1 MILFRAKSMNFFI
14 MLMLVFST
22 GGLFFVFNRNYAY
35 LLLVVMIFFSMIYNM
50 HSIKKAEV
58 HSSLLTFILV
68 SFLFLINFLSAPVEQ
83 SARKYL
89 FFGIII
95 FSTIFTLFYFNNQSV
110 EKLFLSNLYKVLKLI
125 LYYSLISFLVYFL
138 VKDQL
143 FLITSEYHESLTFN
157 YLFYYSPKEES
168 VFNLFGIDFHRNAGV
183 FWEAGI
189 LQAYLN
195 ILFFLELSYFNKDK
209 KLLALILLGV
219 LTTYSTTGL
228 ALIIVQ
234 IVYFL
239 RKEVKN
245 NIVTVIF
252 FTLLFPLY
260 FLLTTNINEKVNGE
274 NESSFQKRLFD
285 LTQPF
290 FIAIENPLNGIGLDL
305 DRFNEVREEFYIGTS
320 IRNSLRDFGIEQT
333 VDTTSKGSTNSVMYL
348 LAGMGFPVTI
358 LFIWMLFK
366 QNIVKQNRWLWFLL
380 TFIIAMSEPLLLRP
394 FFLIFIVSGFTHY
407 FHRITSH
414 KQQLA

>member
-1 MILFRAKSMNFFI
+1 MILFRAKSMNFLI

-35 LLLVVMIFFSMIYNM
+35 LLLVAMIFFSMIYNM

-58 HSSLLTFILV
+58 YSSLLTGILV
-68 SFLFLINFLSAPVEQ
+68 SFLFLFNFLAAPVEQ
-83 SARKYL
+83 SATKYL

-95 FSTIFTLFYFNNQSV
+95 FSTIFTVFYFNNQSV

-245 NIVTVIF
+245 NIVTIIL

-290 FIAIENPLNGIGLDL
+290 FIAVENPLTGVGLDL
-305 DRFNEVREEFYIGTS
+305 DRFNEVREEFYIS
-320 IRNSLRDFGIEQT
+320 SDINSTLSQFGVEQK
-333 VDTTSKGSTNSVMYL
+333 VETTSKGSTNSVMYL
-348 LAGMGFPVTI
+348 LAGMGFPTAI
-358 LFIWMLFK
+358 LFIWMFIK
-366 QNIVKQNRWLWFLL
+366 QQVVKKHREIW
-380 TFIIAMSEPLLLRP
+380 FIITFVTVMSEPLLLRP
-394 FFLIFIVSGFTHY
+394 FFLMFIISGFISI
-407 FHRITSH
+407 FNKITTH
-414 KQQLA
+414 KQKTA

>member
-125 LYYSLISFLVYFL
+125 LYYSLISFGVYFL

-168 VFNLFGIDFHRNAGV
+168 VFNLFGIDLHRNAGV

-290 FIAIENPLNGIGLDL
+290 FIAIENPLNGIGLDV

-394 FFLIFIVSGFTHY
+394 FFLIFIISGFTHY
-407 FHRITSH
+407 FHRVTSH